1 MKKSFVVLLLLF
13 FCMTVVFAAGCGEEK
28 SISNSGDNSSGKAD
42 YPSKDIIM
50 ICPWGTG
57 GGTDAILRALC
68 KAAEKDLHQSITV
81 SNITGG
87 GGAAGHAAIIK
98 AKPDGYT
105 MGMITFE
112 LNSMPPQG
120 LVPFTY
126 KDFDPVIRV
135 NTDAAALTV
144 RADAPYNTV
153 EEFVQ
158 YAKQHPG
165 EISIGNS
172 AAGSVWHIAA
182 GLMAQKTGIEV
193 KHLPFEGG
201 APAVNALVQGRIQAV
216 SVSVAE
222 VREQVEAG
230 QLKIL
235 GIMDDKRDELFPEVR
250 TFQEQGIDLVFGT
263 WRGIALPKD
272 VNPKVKQ
279 VIAAAFTNALKDP
292 EFVEFAKRMG
302 LTISYQNSDQFAKF
316 LDENAKLVDKTMD
329 KIGLKKNKPNR

>member
-13 FCMTVVFAAGCGEEK
+13 FCITVVFAAGCGEEK
-28 SISNSGDNSSGKAD
+28 SASNSGDNSSGKAD

-68 KAAEKDLHQSITV
+68 KAAEKDLHQTITV

-87 GGAAGHAAIIK
+87 GGAAGHAAIMK

-112 LNSMPPQG
+112 LNSMPPQA

-153 EEFVQ
+153 GEFVQ

-172 AAGSVWHIAA
+172 AVGSVWHIAA

-193 KHLPFEGG
+193 KYLPFEGG
-201 APAVNALVQGRIQAV
+201 APAVNALVRGRIQAV

-235 GIMDDKRDELFPEVR
+235 GIMDDKRDPLFPEVK
-250 TFQEQGIDLVFGT
+250 TFREQGVDLVFGT
-263 WRGIALPKD
+263 WRGIALPQNVKPEVKKVIVD
-272 VNPKVKQ
+272 V
-279 VIAAAFTNALKDP
+279 FTKAVKDP
-292 EFVEFAKRMG
+292 DFIKFAKKMG
-302 LTISYQNSDQFAKF
+302 LTISYQDSDQFARF
-316 LDENAKLVDKTMD
+316 LDENAGLVDKTMD
-329 KIGLKKNKPNR
+329 KIGLKRNKSN

>member
-13 FCMTVVFAAGCGEEK
+13 FCITVVFVAGCGEEK
-28 SISNSGDNSSGKAD
+28 RTSNSGDDFSGKTD

-68 KAAEKDLHQSITV
+68 KAAEKNLHQTITV

-87 GGAAGHAAIIK
+87 GGAAGHAAIMK

-105 MGMITFE
+105 LGMITFE

-144 RADAPYNTV
+144 KADAPYNTV

-172 AAGSVWHIAA
+172 AVGSVWHIAA

-193 KHLPFEGG
+193 NYLPFEGG
-201 APAVNALVQGRIQAV
+201 APAVNALVRGRIQAV

-230 QLKIL
+230 QLKII
-235 GIMDDKRDELFPEVR
+235 GIMDDKRDPLFPEVK
-250 TFQEQGIDLVFGT
+250 TFREQGIDLVFGT
-263 WRGIALPKD
+263 WRGIALPPNVKPEVKKVIID
-272 VNPKVKQ
+272 V
-279 VIAAAFTNALKDP
+279 FTKAVKDP
-292 EFVEFAKRMG
+292 DFIKFAQKMG
-302 LTISYQNSDQFAKF
+302 LTISYQDSDQFARF
-316 LDENAKLVDKTMD
+316 LDENAGLVDKTMD
-329 KIGLKKNKPNR
+329 KIGLKRNKSN